1 MRTLILDDE
10 EPIVHMLALVCEKQ
24 GHAVMPF
31 TDSTDAL
38 IQLASNPVD
47 LLITDMH
54 MPGPDGVAVIKEARR
69 LQPDLFT
76 LIITGHTGSY
86 PIEELMADGTAD
98 IMFKPFHMNELRA
111 RLALAERRRTLI
123 ARLNAERAALHA
135 MSKEMILGLQQE
147 LEEKQRRAAAGSDA
161 QETQP

>member
-24 GHAVMPF
+24 GHTVLPF

-38 IQLASNPVD
+38 IQLASQSID

-69 LQPDLFT
+69 LQSNLFT

-123 ARLNAERAALHA
+123 ARMNAERAALHA

-147 LEEKQRRAAAGSDA
+147 LEEKQRRAGAASEAAG
-161 QETQP
+161 TQG